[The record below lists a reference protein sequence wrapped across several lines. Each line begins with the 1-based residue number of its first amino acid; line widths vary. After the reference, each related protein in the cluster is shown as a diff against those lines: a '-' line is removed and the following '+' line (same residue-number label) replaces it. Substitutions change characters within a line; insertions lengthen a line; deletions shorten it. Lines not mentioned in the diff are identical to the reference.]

1 METLYSAGL
10 VIIYDNK
17 ILLGHTTGRKWYGS
31 YSIPKGMIE
40 SGESAIDAA
49 IRETKEEL
57 GISISKNLID
67 KHEHTFA
74 LTSRKGKYN
83 KVVSYFIVK
92 IKSLSHLG
100 LIDLKVPK
108 TQLQVKEIDWA
119 GFLDYAE
126 AKKRIMPSQLSVLN
140 NLVSSGLLESNVLKF
155 NEFKNT

>member
-1 METLYSAGL
+1 METQYSAGL

-49 IRETKEEL
+49 IRETYEEL

-67 KHEHTFA
+67 KHEHTFT
-74 LTSRKGKYN
+74 LTSKKGKYN
-83 KVVSYFIVK
+83 KVVSYFIVE
-92 IKSLSHLG
+92 IDNLSQLR
-100 LIDLKVPK
+100 LNDLRVPK
-108 TQLQVKEIDWA
+108 SQLQIDEIDWA

-140 NLVSSGLLESNVLKF
+140 NLVSTGLLESKVLKF

>member
-1 METLYSAGL
+1 METIYSAGL
-10 VIIYDNK
+10 VIIFDNK

-40 SGESAIDAA
+40 PGETALEAA

-83 KVVSYFIVK
+83 KVVSYFIVEMK
-92 IKSLSHLG
+92 NLSQIG
-100 LIDLKVPK
+100 LTDLKVPK

-119 GFLDYAE
+119 GFLEYDE

-140 NLVSSGLLESNVLKF
+140 NLVSSGLLEMNILKF